1 MIRMRIITPDG
12 RLMEHELTSDALVI
26 GRSSMA
32 GLPLPDPSL
41 SREHARLYQ
50 NDGRWFV
57 EDLGS
62 RNGTYLEGRR
72 LEQAVPLEPG
82 QTLRM
87 GGCTVAIEE
96 NLRPAS
102 NTGAAAADGTIFR
115 PASELLDQSRFVPT
129 EAEAAGDVALRRYA
143 ERLKLVFDVQQ
154 SLARSESIDELLDQM
169 LAGVFNHLRPV
180 QGAVFLKTADGEFR
194 RAASRSSLPGAPD
207 FVLSRSLIREVAGK
221 GLATLATDVRTDE
234 RFAEA
239 VSILGSGVRS
249 LVAAPLIG
257 PEGSLGMIALGSNA
271 TVRKFT
277 EEDMELLVSLASV
290 AALRLR
296 NIALAAEAAERKRLE
311 AEVNLARRIQL
322 ALLPDRLPEVSGY
335 DMYGSSVPSRV
346 TSGDFYKAAERL
358 DGKECV
364 LFLADVS
371 GKGLPA
377 ALVTGALESLSAGPL
392 ETGLGP
398 GETFNRVSR
407 RLYART
413 TPEKY
418 ATAFLAVLDVASGRV
433 TFANA
438 GHNPPLLVKAS
449 GETSWLQATGTP
461 LGLLPVGDYTEE
473 SVDLSPGDLL
483 TIYTDGITE
492 ANSPDG
498 EEFGKERLAEA
509 LCTHA
514 EETPD
519 KVAEALGRELD
530 SFAAGTPFGDDRTLL
545 MIKRKK

>member
-12 RLMEHELTSDALVI
+12 KLLEHELTGEALVI
-26 GRSSMA
+26 GRSSKA
-32 GLPLPDPSL
+32 DLPLPDPSL
-41 SREHARLYQ
+41 SREHARLFQ
-50 NDGRWFV
+50 EDGRWFV

-72 LEQAVPLEPG
+72 LEASAPLGPG
-82 QTLRM
+82 QSLRM

-96 NLRPAS
+96 KTKSATS
-102 NTGAAAADGTIFR
+102 GGGIVDGTIFR
-115 PASELLDQSRFVPT
+115 PAEELLDQSRFVPT
-129 EAEAAGDVALRRYA
+129 ESEAAGDLALRRYA

-169 LAGVFNHLRPV
+169 LAGVFNHLKPE
-180 QGAVFLKTADGEFR
+180 QGAVFLKTAGGEFR
-194 RAASRSSLPGAPD
+194 RAASRSAVPGGTE
-207 FVLSRSLIREVAGK
+207 FVLSTSLIREVAGK
-221 GLATLATDVRTDE
+221 GLAALAIDVRTDE

-239 VSILGSGVRS
+239 ASILGAGVRS
-249 LVAAPLIG
+249 LVAAPLLG
-257 PEGSLGMIALGSNA
+257 PEGSLGMIALSSNA

-296 NIALAAEAAERKRLE
+296 NIALAAEASERKRLE
-311 AEVNLARRIQL
+311 AEVTLARRIQL
-322 ALLPDRLPEVSGY
+322 ALLPDRLPEIAGY
-335 DMYGSSVPSRV
+335 EMYGDSVPSRV
-346 TSGDFYKAAERL
+346 TSGDFYKAVERL
-358 DGKECV
+358 DGKECI

-438 GHNPPLLVKAS
+438 GHNPPLLVRAS
-449 GETSWLQATGTP
+449 GELEWLGATGMP
-461 LGLLPVGDYTEE
+461 LGLMPVGEYTEE
-473 SVDLSPGDLL
+473 TVTLEPGDLL

-492 ANSPDG
+492 ANSPDE
-498 EEFGKERLAEA
+498 EEFGKDRLAEVLRAQGKESPADAAAA
-509 LCTHA
+509 L
-514 EETPD
+514 
-519 KVAEALGRELD
+519 VRELD
-530 SFAAGTPFGDDRTLL
+530 AFAAGTPFGDDRTLV

>member
-1 MIRMRIITPDG
+1 MIRMRIVTPEG
-12 RLMEHELTSDALVI
+12 KLLEHEMTGEALVI
-26 GRSSMA
+26 GRSSKA
-32 GLPLPDPSL
+32 DLPLPDPSL
-41 SREHARLYQ
+41 SREHARLFQ
-50 NDGRWFV
+50 EGGRWFV

-72 LEQAVPLEPG
+72 LESSAPLGPG

-96 NLRPAS
+96 KAKS
-102 NTGAAAADGTIFR
+102 ATSGGGIVDGTIFR
-115 PASELLDQSRFVPT
+115 PAEELLDQSRFVPT
-129 EAEAAGDVALRRYA
+129 ESEAAGDRALRRYA

-169 LAGVFNHLRPV
+169 LAGVFNHLMPE
-180 QGAVFLKTADGEFR
+180 QGAVFLKTTGGEFR
-194 RAASRSSLPGAPD
+194 RAASRSAIPGGKE
-207 FVLSRSLIREVAGK
+207 FVLSKSLIREVAGK
-221 GLATLATDVRTDE
+221 GLAALAIDVRTDE

-239 VSILGSGVRS
+239 ASILGAGVRS
-249 LVAAPLIG
+249 LIAAPLLG
-257 PEGSLGMIALGSNA
+257 PEGSLGMIALSSNA

-311 AEVNLARRIQL
+311 AEVTLARRIQL
-322 ALLPDRLPEVSGY
+322 ALLPDRLPEIAGY
-335 DMYGSSVPSRV
+335 EMHGDSVPSRV
-346 TSGDFYKAAERL
+346 TSGDFYKAVERL
-358 DGKECV
+358 DGKECI

-438 GHNPPLLVKAS
+438 GHNPPLLVRAS
-449 GETSWLQATGTP
+449 GELEWLGATGMP
-461 LGLLPVGDYTEE
+461 LGLMPVGEYTEATVTLE
-473 SVDLSPGDLL
+473 PGDLL

-492 ANSPDG
+492 ANSPDE
-498 EEFGKERLAEA
+498 EEFGKDRLAEVLRAQGKESPADAAAA
-509 LCTHA
+509 L
-514 EETPD
+514 
-519 KVAEALGRELD
+519 VRELD
-530 SFAAGTPFGDDRTLL
+530 AFAAGTPFGDDRTLV
-545 MIKRKK
+545 MIKRKI